1 MARCETTADRR
12 RRAGRA
18 GRKEELHH
26 MQHDRFE
33 DLTSAPSLRRRAMRV
48 RPRSLVLTVSA
59 VLAAGALAACGSS
72 SSSSSTSS
80 SAASTG
86 AATSSS
92 AASSTTA
99 AAAGVTV
106 DGQTITTDAKL
117 AAMVPAS
124 VKKTGL
130 LDITYNNA
138 PPDEAVVGGST
149 VGWEVDL
156 GKAVAAELGIPWKI
170 TTSGNFDS
178 FIPGLQ
184 NGRYN
189 TSFTSFIQTPARLKQ
204 IDIVTYYD
212 VGTGF
217 AVKQGSSLS
226 IKSPTD
232 LCGHTVA
239 VLEGSAF
246 IQQIQSIK
254 CGSKPAIKVS
264 SFPSDSAA
272 ELAVSSGRAQVYS
285 SSEDQLSYLID
296 KTAHQFVLQP
306 LDFDTVPE
314 GAGVTKGS
322 GLTKTVALAM
332 DQLITS
338 GAYSAIM
345 KKWSLTEGLVKKAT
359 IYSDTK

>member
-1 MARCETTADRR
+1 MPHCQLEDPDASRR
-12 RRAGRA
+12 RHRRP
-18 GRKEELHH
+18 
-26 MQHDRFE
+26 
-33 DLTSAPSLRRRAMRV
+33 TSAGIALMA
-48 RPRSLVLTVSA
+48 SA
-59 VLAAGALAACGSS
+59 VLAAGGLAACGSS
-72 SSSSSTSS
+72 KSSSSSSGGGSPQASTTTGSAS
-80 SAASTG
+80 SAGS
-86 AATSSS
+86 AT
-92 AASSTTA
+92 TI
-99 AAAGVTV
+99 

-117 AAMVPAS
+117 AASVPAK

-156 GKAVAAELGIPWKI
+156 ARAVAATLGLKYSM

-189 TSFTSFIQTPARLKQ
+189 ASFTSFIQTPARLKQ
-204 IDIVTYYD
+204 IDIVTYYN

-217 AVKQGSSLS
+217 AVKKGSSLT
-226 IKSPTD
+226 IAKPTD
-232 LCGHTVA
+232 LCGHTAA

-254 CGSKPAIKVS
+254 CGSSSSIKVE

-306 LDFDTVPE
+306 LDFDKVPE
-314 GAGVTKGS
+314 GAGITKGL
-322 GLTKTVALAM
+322 GLSKPVANAM
-332 DQLITS
+332 DKLIAS
-338 GAYSAIM
+338 GAYGAIM
-345 KKWSLTEGLVKKAT
+345 KKWSLTAGLAKKAT
-359 IYSDTK
+359 VYSNG